1 MHFCTVVVYN
11 KLILC
16 VNLNNRSFQCV
27 HYESAKFSSCRIGS
41 CILESQRQHLDART
55 SLHQFLT
62 STARLHLHFNYSL
75 QHYTSPATQLLQY
88 SLLNIISMRTCKIYN
103 KIIKIKRVV
112 IELFIFFLIN
122 GSRQTFGTGGM
133 QSFSKHFPYAT

>member
-1 MHFCTVVVYN
+1 MYELYIHFCTVVVYN

-62 STARLHLHFNYSL
+62 STARLHLHVFE
-75 QHYTSPATQLLQY
+75 QTVATQLLQY